1 MTTLSSEQRFG
12 EVVTSIDFDENGKR
26 TSPLS
31 PEMAK
36 RFAKR
41 KFDIGN
47 FEGAEPPPRGFDYI
61 NGPDEKK

>member
-1 MTTLSSEQRFG
+1 M
-12 EVVTSIDFDENGKR
+12 TSIDFDENGKR